1 MIVFLVATESG
12 KITKPT
18 AQNSCRIQRI
28 GSFQIKFKC
37 PQRLQGRCHD
47 HEHEWSGEGRA
58 VSERDLTSEGEL
70 PLTHRFGYQP
80 KGNVGGFAKS
90 EARSSILSNQASQL
104 TDSCFFIIRS
114 QYAEGELAWEFGTY
128 FLLDQF
134 EGLDKSWVQSQ
145 QQRT

>member
-1 MIVFLVATESG
+1 MIRVNFDSHRPRKEVRF
-12 KITKPT
+12 
-18 AQNSCRIQRI
+18 QNSLHKIAVDYRIKLSLNVLKDYKADVMTMNGQ
-28 GSFQIKFKC
+28 
-37 PQRLQGRCHD
+37 
-47 HEHEWSGEGRA
+47 GRA

-80 KGNVGGFAKS
+80 KGYVGGFAKS
-90 EARSSILSNQASQL
+90 EARSSILSNQVSQL

>member
-1 MIVFLVATESG
+1 MIRVNFDPHRHRSRRVVRL
-12 KITKPT
+12 
-18 AQNSCRIQRI
+18 QNSLHKIAVEY
-28 GSFQIKFKC
+28 SFIFSLNVLKDYKA
-37 PQRLQGRCHD
+37 D
-47 HEHEWSGEGRA
+47 VMTMNGEG
-58 VSERDLTSEGEL
+58 RDLTSEGEL

-90 EARSSILSNQASQL
+90 EARSSILSNQVSQL